1 MINLQRIMN
10 IMTFG
15 EKTGEQD
22 RIPDR
27 AIGPTE
33 DVLYENEKDYNDAQ
47 LSAILNKPLADV
59 QRMETAE
66 KRALLMKQR
75 REELKKLIGVYYRQR
90 GWTERGIPTVETIR
104 RIGLWDFLEE
114 ETKRTITRINGN

>member
-1 MINLQRIMN
+1 MN
-10 IMTFG
+10 MMAFG

-33 DVLYENEKDYNDAQ
+33 DALYEKEKDYNDGQ
-47 LSAILNKPLADV
+47 VSSILNKSLNEIRKLPIF
-59 QRMETAE
+59 E
-66 KRALLMKQR
+66 KRKILMEHR
-75 REELKKLIGVYYRQR
+75 RKELKKLIGVYYAQR

-114 ETKRTITRINGN
+114 EAKKTIIRMNGT